1 MKLGKFSKGEK
12 EKRINTDIHC
22 SNCKKEVPG
31 GLKVGE
37 NYSKTQ
43 EFEKELVDFKKSYL
57 CGVCRDE
64 KRRN

>member
-12 EKRINTDIHC
+12 EIRINTDLHC
-22 SNCKKEVPG
+22 SNCKKQVPG

-43 EFEKELVDFKKSYL
+43 EFEKVSTI
-57 CGVCRDE
+57 
-64 KRRN
+64 